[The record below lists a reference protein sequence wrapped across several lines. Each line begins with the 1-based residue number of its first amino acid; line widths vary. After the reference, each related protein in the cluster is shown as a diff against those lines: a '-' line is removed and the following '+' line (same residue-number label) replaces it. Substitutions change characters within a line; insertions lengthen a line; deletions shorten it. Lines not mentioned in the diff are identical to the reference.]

1 MPSSSMSAPDDIIA
15 LDISKDVSKS
25 GYPIVKKGDRIL
37 SPLAMI
43 EFRVLSILLVILI
56 LI

>member
-1 MPSSSMSAPDDIIA
+1 MSAPDDIIA